1 MGGFSSGQ
9 NHRTIEDILR
19 ETIQALRHGKEE
31 VFQIAEAAWNEYR
44 RLQKELE
51 SVRAETALAVALVD
65 DLEPK
70 SRRAR
75 LHLLQV
81 NRDFHRY
88 SEQDIKDA
96 YETAHRLMSNLTA
109 ARDRE
114 ALLRQR
120 RDELERA
127 LINISDLAEKADEV
141 VSQVG
146 VAMEYLLGNLEG
158 ATKMLAGWKQK
169 SEMATRVIKAQ
180 EEERKRVAREIH
192 DGPAQSLANLVLR
205 TEICERL
212 LAQDIDEALKELG
225 ELKKTAKG
233 SLTELRRIIF
243 DLRPMALDDLGLVP
257 ALRRY
262 LEDLRDRLGLPVEL
276 VILGEEVRLDLNQ
289 EVTLFRLAQEAV
301 NNARKHAQAKEIRVR
316 LEFAPLAATL
326 VVEDDGRGFIPSE
339 TGSLAGFGLLGMRER
354 AELVDGDFE
363 VTSALG
369 EGTRIRVRVPL
380 AKE

>member
-9 NHRTIEDILR
+9 NYRTIEDILR

-212 LAQDIDEALKELG
+212 LAQDIDEALNELG

-363 VTSALG
+363 VTSAPG

>member
-88 SEQDIKDA
+88 TEQDIKDA

-127 LINISDLAEKADEV
+127 LISISDLAEKADEV

-212 LAQDIDEALKELG
+212 LAQDIDEALNELG

-339 TGSLAGFGLLGMRER
+339 TGSFAGFGLLGMRER
-354 AELVDGDFE
+354 AELVGGDFE
-363 VTSALG
+363 VTSAPG

>member
-127 LINISDLAEKADEV
+127 LISISDLAEKADEV

-212 LAQDIDEALKELG
+212 LAQDIDEALNELG

-363 VTSALG
+363 VTSAPG

>member
-88 SEQDIKDA
+88 TEQDIKDA

-127 LINISDLAEKADEV
+127 LISISDLAEKADEV

-212 LAQDIDEALKELG
+212 LAQDIDEALNELG

-354 AELVDGDFE
+354 AELVGGDFE
-363 VTSALG
+363 VTSAPG

>member
-1 MGGFSSGQ
+1 MSQ
-9 NHRTIEDILR
+9 
-19 ETIQALRHGKEE
+19 
-31 VFQIAEAAWNEYR
+31 
-44 RLQKELE
+44 
-51 SVRAETALAVALVD
+51 LA
-65 DLEPK
+65 
-70 SRRAR
+70 
-75 LHLLQV
+75 
-81 NRDFHRY
+81 
-88 SEQDIKDA
+88 
-96 YETAHRLMSNLTA
+96 A

-114 ALLRQR
+114 ALLRRR

-127 LINISDLAEKADEV
+127 LINIAALAERADGI
-141 VSQVG
+141 VSRVG
-146 VAMEYLLGNLEG
+146 AAMEYLLGDLEG
-158 ATKMLAGWKQK
+158 ATKMLADWKQK
-169 SEMATRVIKAQ
+169 SEMANRIIKAQ

-205 TEICERL
+205 MEICERL
-212 LAQDIDEALKELG
+212 LDQDVDEAVKELG

-301 NNARKHAQAKEIRVR
+301 NNARKHAQAKAIRVR
-316 LEFAPLAATL
+316 LEFAPFAVTL
-326 VVEDDGRGFIPSE
+326 VVEDDGRGFTPSE
-339 TGSLAGFGLLGMRER
+339 TGGLDGFGLLGMRER
-354 AELVDGDFE
+354 AELVDGDLE
-363 VTSALG
+363 VTSAPG
-369 EGTRIRVRVPL
+369 QGTRVRVRVPL

>member
-1 MGGFSSGQ
+1 MGEFSSGQ
-9 NHRTIEDILR
+9 NYRAIEDILR

-31 VFQIAEAAWNEYR
+31 VFQIADAAWNEYR
-44 RLQKELE
+44 RLQQEFE
-51 SVRAETALAVALVD
+51 SVRAETAAAVALVD
-65 DLEPK
+65 ELEPK

-75 LHLLQV
+75 LRLLQV
-81 NRDFHRY
+81 NRDFYRY
-88 SEQDIKDA
+88 SEQEIKDA
-96 YETAHRLMSNLTA
+96 YETAHRLMSQLAA

-114 ALLRQR
+114 ALLRRR

-127 LINISDLAEKADEV
+127 LINIADLAERADGI
-141 VSQVG
+141 VSRVG
-146 VAMEYLLGNLEG
+146 AAMEYLLGDLEG
-158 ATKMLAGWKQK
+158 ATKMLADWKQK
-169 SEMATRVIKAQ
+169 SEMANRIIKAQ

-205 TEICERL
+205 MEICERL
-212 LAQDIDEALKELG
+212 LDQDVDEAVKELG

-301 NNARKHAQAKEIRVR
+301 NNARKHAQAKAIRVR
-316 LEFAPLAATL
+316 LEFAPFAVTL
-326 VVEDDGRGFIPSE
+326 VVEDDGRGFTPSE
-339 TGSLAGFGLLGMRER
+339 TGGLDGFGLLGMRER
-354 AELVDGDFE
+354 AELVDGDLE
-363 VTSALG
+363 VTSAPG
-369 EGTRIRVRVPL
+369 QGTRVRVRVPL

>member
-9 NHRTIEDILR
+9 NYRTIEDILR

-127 LINISDLAEKADEV
+127 LISISDLAEKADEV

-363 VTSALG
+363 VTSAPG

>member
-88 SEQDIKDA
+88 TEQDIKDA

-127 LINISDLAEKADEV
+127 LISISDLAEKADEV

-354 AELVDGDFE
+354 AELVGGDFE
-363 VTSALG
+363 VTSAPG

>member
-363 VTSALG
+363 VTSAPG

>member
-9 NHRTIEDILR
+9 NYRTIEDILR

-127 LINISDLAEKADEV
+127 LISISDLAEKADEV

-212 LAQDIDEALKELG
+212 LAQDIDEALNELG

-363 VTSALG
+363 VTSAPG

>member
-1 MGGFSSGQ
+1 MGEFSSGQ
-9 NHRTIEDILR
+9 NYRTIEDILR

-31 VFQIAEAAWNEYR
+31 VFEIAEAAWNEYR

-51 SVRAETALAVALVD
+51 SVRAETAQAVALVD

-81 NRDFHRY
+81 NRDFYRY
-88 SEQDIKDA
+88 SEEEIKEA
-96 YETAHRLMSNLTA
+96 YETAHRLMSELAA

-114 ALLRQR
+114 ALLRRR

-127 LINISDLAEKADEV
+127 LINMANLAERADGI
-141 VSQVG
+141 VSRVG
-146 VAMEYLLGNLEG
+146 AAMEYLLGDLEG
-158 ATKMLAGWKQK
+158 ASKMLADWKQK
-169 SEMATRVIKAQ
+169 SEMATRIIKAQ

-205 TEICERL
+205 MEICERL
-212 LAQDIDEALKELG
+212 LDQDVDEAVKELG

-262 LEDLRDRLGLPVEL
+262 LEDLRDRLGLSVEL

-301 NNARKHAQAKEIRVR
+301 NNARKHAQAKMIRVR
-316 LEFAPLAATL
+316 LEFAPAAVTL
-326 VVEDDGRGFIPSE
+326 VVEDDGRGFNPSE
-339 TGSLAGFGLLGMRER
+339 AGNLAGFGLLGMRER

-363 VTSALG
+363 VTSAPG
-369 EGTRIRVRVPL
+369 QETRVRVRVPL

>member
-88 SEQDIKDA
+88 TEQDIKDA

-127 LINISDLAEKADEV
+127 LISISDLAEKADEV

-363 VTSALG
+363 VTSAPG

>member
-9 NHRTIEDILR
+9 NYRTIEDILR

-127 LINISDLAEKADEV
+127 LISISDLAEKADEV

>member
-9 NHRTIEDILR
+9 NHRTIEDVLR

-158 ATKMLAGWKQK
+158 ATKMLAGWRQK

-339 TGSLAGFGLLGMRER
+339 TGSLVGFGLLGMRER

-363 VTSALG
+363 VTSAPG

>member
-212 LAQDIDEALKELG
+212 LAQDIDEALNELG

-363 VTSALG
+363 VTSAPG